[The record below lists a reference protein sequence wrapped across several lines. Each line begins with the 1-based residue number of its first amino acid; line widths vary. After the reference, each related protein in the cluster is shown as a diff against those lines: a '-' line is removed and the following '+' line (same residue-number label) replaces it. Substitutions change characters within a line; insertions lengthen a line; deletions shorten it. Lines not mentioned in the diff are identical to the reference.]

1 MKGKYYKS
9 NYALNRN
16 KKAIVYQNTDGTVL
30 EITFEK
36 IAAGDPNFTEDD
48 FEKLKEFSDQLYLE
62 EQRGDVTYH
71 KHVKGTYDD
80 VEDSSWLA
88 IESFEDELLDKLE
101 NASQESAV
109 WNYIN
114 EKLTAVQRRRFLMFL
129 NGISTVKIAEI
140 EGCNQN
146 AVWESIQGARKKLKK
161 FLKMTGR
168 NGSKRI

>member
-1 MKGKYYKS
+1 MKGKFYKS

-16 KKAIVYQNTDGTVL
+16 KKAIVYENADGTVL

-36 IAAGDPNFTEDD
+36 IAAGNPEFTEED
-48 FEKLKEFSDQLYLE
+48 FEKLKKFSDQIYLE

-71 KHVKGTYDD
+71 RHVKSTIDEVDD
-80 VEDSSWLA
+80 LSKFA
-88 IESFEDELLDKLE
+88 TESFENELLNSLE
-101 NASQESAV
+101 DESLGEIIRD
-109 WNYIN
+109 YMD
-114 EKLTAVQRRRFLMFL
+114 EKLTEVQRRRFLMFL
-129 NGISTVKIAEI
+129 NGITTVKIAEI

-168 NGSKRI
+168 KGL